1 MKKIALFVLSIFFS
15 ATSIS
20 QIIADHTV
28 VDRYVDI
35 PQQYIDE
42 VKKML
47 VDIAGESHSG
57 GYQIGMNLLE
67 AYDSR
72 FQVTTYDGYIPG
84 ITSSNLRLGRHALVG
99 EADFYTS
106 LTARNQYKIHITAQN
121 TSGNPYSVI
130 GFGWCWDMTWLNT
143 PGGVIDPVH
152 RVRWAGSSIGGPNG
166 NLRWGL
172 DADDQAL
179 TGNSVCMDT
188 YLNAVEEYNR
198 HCSTNGYATKVIFT
212 TGPVDDG
219 YGIMAGTEN
228 GFQREIKHDYIRD
241 FVRGSSA
248 RILFDYADI
257 LCWNNNG
264 VQCITNWN
272 DGGTIRPHANIHPDN
287 MKDYDGSWNIIPHS
301 EDGDHIGEV
310 GALRLA
316 KAMWWLLARIA
327 GWDGGE
333 GSVPVTGITVTGA
346 GGASTI
352 TQNNGTLALTATVT
366 PANATNKSVTWSIIN
381 GTGQATINSSGVV
394 TAVANGTV
402 TARATANDGS
412 GVYGQ
417 LVITISNQVIPV
429 TGITVTG
436 AGGATT
442 ITQDNG
448 TLALTATVTPSN
460 ATNKTVTW
468 SIINGTG
475 QATISSTGVV
485 TAVANGTV
493 TARAT
498 ANDGSGVTGQLVI
511 TISGQVIPVTGIT
524 VIGAGG
530 ASTITQNN
538 GTLSLTAT
546 VTPANATNK
555 SVTWSIIN
563 GTGQATINSSGVV
576 TAVSNGTVTARATA
590 NDGSGVYGQLVITI
604 SDQVIPVT
612 GITVTGA
619 GGATT
624 ITQDNGTLALIA
636 TVTPA
641 NATNKSVTWSII
653 NGTGQATINSSGVV
667 TAVANG
673 TVTARATAND
683 GSGVSGQLVITI
695 SDQVIP
701 VTGITVTGEGGATTI
716 TQDNGTLALTAI
728 VTPANA
734 TNKTVTWSI
743 VNGTGQATINSTGV
757 VTAVANGTVTARATA
772 NDGSG
777 VSGQLVITISN
788 QVIPVAGISVTG
800 AGGSSAI
807 SSAGGQLQL
816 TATVTPSNATNKAV
830 TWSIINGTGQATINS
845 TGLVTAVANGT
856 VTARATANDG
866 SGVYGQLVITISDQ
880 VIPVTGITVTGAGGA
895 TTITQDN
902 GTLALTATVTPA
914 NATNKAVTWS
924 IINGTGQATINSSGV
939 VTAVSNGTVTARAT
953 ANDGSGVYGQLVIT
967 ISDQVIP
974 VTGITVTGA
983 GGATTITQDNG
994 TLALTATV
1002 TPANATNKSVTWS
1015 IINGTGQATINSSG
1029 LVTAVADGT
1038 VTARATAN
1046 DGSGVYGQ
1054 LLITISGQTVL
1065 VAKMY
1070 VAAAKGEPVISTPK
1084 GTLQLSVMVQPDN
1097 ATNKTVTWSVINVTG
1112 EATINSSG
1120 LVTAIADGTVV
1131 ARATANDGSGV
1142 FADITISIINQIV
1155 LVTGITVTGEGGLT
1169 TITTDDGTLQLLASI
1184 VPSNASNKSVTWSM
1198 VKGNGHAR
1206 LSEEGLL
1213 TARTNGKVVVRATSN
1228 DGSKVYGEIEI
1239 TITNQI
1245 VSVSSIKVKVK
1256 KKASNTTTV
1265 NGELALAAE
1274 ILPEDASEKRVSW
1287 SVINGTGTAVISE
1300 DGILRGV
1307 TPGEVIVVATSLDGS
1322 GVAGELSITINLV
1335 ESIKIRQTR
1344 NEVIIQVPEYLL
1356 PAKASLHSLYGS
1368 HIQSKVIDSTEC
1380 IFNISELFP
1389 GIYVVS
1395 VYNSIV
1401 QDAAKI
1407 MIAY

>member
-448 TLALTATVTPSN
+448 TLALTATVTP
-460 ATNKTVTW
+460 
-468 SIINGTG
+468 
-475 QATISSTGVV
+475 
-485 TAVANGTV
+485 
-493 TARAT
+493 
-498 ANDGSGVTGQLVI
+498 
-511 TISGQVIPVTGIT
+511 
-524 VIGAGG
+524 
-530 ASTITQNN
+530 
-538 GTLSLTAT
+538 
-546 VTPANATNK
+546 
-555 SVTWSIIN
+555 
-563 GTGQATINSSGVV
+563 
-576 TAVSNGTVTARATA
+576 
-590 NDGSGVYGQLVITI
+590 
-604 SDQVIPVT
+604 
-612 GITVTGA
+612 
-619 GGATT
+619 
-624 ITQDNGTLALIA
+624 
-636 TVTPA
+636 
-641 NATNKSVTWSII
+641 
-653 NGTGQATINSSGVV
+653 
-667 TAVANG
+667 
-673 TVTARATAND
+673 
-683 GSGVSGQLVITI
+683 
-695 SDQVIP
+695 
-701 VTGITVTGEGGATTI
+701 
-716 TQDNGTLALTAI
+716 
-728 VTPANA
+728 
-734 TNKTVTWSI
+734 
-743 VNGTGQATINSTGV
+743 
-757 VTAVANGTVTARATA
+757 
-772 NDGSG
+772 
-777 VSGQLVITISN
+777 
-788 QVIPVAGISVTG
+788 
-800 AGGSSAI
+800 
-807 SSAGGQLQL
+807 
-816 TATVTPSNATNKAV
+816 
-830 TWSIINGTGQATINS
+830 
-845 TGLVTAVANGT
+845 
-856 VTARATANDG
+856 
-866 SGVYGQLVITISDQ
+866 
-880 VIPVTGITVTGAGGA
+880 
-895 TTITQDN
+895 
-902 GTLALTATVTPA
+902 
-914 NATNKAVTWS
+914 
-924 IINGTGQATINSSGV
+924 
-939 VTAVSNGTVTARAT
+939 
-953 ANDGSGVYGQLVIT
+953 
-967 ISDQVIP
+967 
-974 VTGITVTGA
+974 
-983 GGATTITQDNG
+983 
-994 TLALTATV
+994 
-1002 TPANATNKSVTWS
+1002 ANATNKSVTWS

-1112 EATINSSG
+1112 EATINSTG

-1198 VKGNGHAR
+1198 VKGNGHAS
-1206 LSEEGLL
+1206 LSEEGVL
-1213 TARTNGKVVVRATSN
+1213 TAKTNGKVVVRATSN

-1265 NGELALAAE
+1265 NGELALVAE

-1395 VYNSIV
+1395 VYNSVV

>member
-1 MKKIALFVLSIFFS
+1 MKKLLLFVLSVFFS
-15 ATSIS
+15 AISFS

-42 VKKML
+42 VKKMWL
-47 VDIAGESHSG
+47 VYAGESHSAAIRTG
-57 GYQIGMNLLE
+57 LALLE
-67 AYDSR
+67 SINPKYQVNITESGTPESYTNSHLRASR
-72 FQVTTYDGYIPG
+72 ATWGNLTSSTGWIYSYGEEDWFTSSTAINRTKAG
-84 ITSSNLRLGRHALVG
+84 ITYCNTH
-99 EADFYTS
+99 S
-106 LTARNQYKIHITAQN
+106 LEIAAM
-121 TSGNPYSVI
+121 
-130 GFGWCWDMTWLNT
+130 GFGWCWDPEINT
-143 PGGVIDPVH
+143 TDEF
-152 RVRWAGSSIGGPNG
+152 N
-166 NLRWGL
+166 
-172 DADDQAL
+172 
-179 TGNSVCMDT
+179 M
-188 YLNAVEEYNR
+188 YLNATEEYIT
-198 HCSTNGYATKVIFT
+198 HCIINNYSSKVFFT
-212 TGPVDDG
+212 TGTVDG
-219 YGIMAGTEN
+219 YTGLTGYSKHLGYELIRAHVSN
-228 GFQREIKHDYIRD
+228 GNN
-241 FVRGSSA
+241 

-257 LCWNNNG
+257 LCYDDNSEVPNTTSYNG
-264 VQCITNWN
+264 YVYPIITTTNSLPEQT
-272 DGGTIRPHANIHPDN
+272 G
-287 MKDYDGSWNIIPHS
+287 
-301 EDGDHIGEV
+301 HISNA

-316 KAMWWLLARIA
+316 KAMWWMLARIA

-333 GSVPVTGITVTGA
+333 GYVPVTGITVTGE
-346 GGASTI
+346 GGATTI
-352 TQNNGTLALTATVT
+352 TRDNGTLALTATVT
-366 PANATNKSVTWSIIN
+366 PANATNKS
-381 GTGQATINSSGVV
+381 
-394 TAVANGTV
+394 
-402 TARATANDGS
+402 
-412 GVYGQ
+412 
-417 LVITISNQVIPV
+417 
-429 TGITVTG
+429 
-436 AGGATT
+436 
-442 ITQDNG
+442 
-448 TLALTATVTPSN
+448 
-460 ATNKTVTW
+460 VTW

-498 ANDGSGVTGQLVI
+498 ANDGSGVYGQLVI
-511 TISGQVIPVTGIT
+511 TISGQVIPV
-524 VIGAGG
+524 A
-530 ASTITQNN
+530 
-538 GTLSLTAT
+538 
-546 VTPANATNK
+546 
-555 SVTWSIIN
+555 
-563 GTGQATINSSGVV
+563 
-576 TAVSNGTVTARATA
+576 
-590 NDGSGVYGQLVITI
+590 
-604 SDQVIPVT
+604 
-612 GITVTGA
+612 
-619 GGATT
+619 
-624 ITQDNGTLALIA
+624 
-636 TVTPA
+636 
-641 NATNKSVTWSII
+641 
-653 NGTGQATINSSGVV
+653 
-667 TAVANG
+667 
-673 TVTARATAND
+673 
-683 GSGVSGQLVITI
+683 
-695 SDQVIP
+695 
-701 VTGITVTGEGGATTI
+701 GITVTGEGGATTI
-716 TQDNGTLALTAI
+716 TE
-728 VTPANA
+728 
-734 TNKTVTWSI
+734 
-743 VNGTGQATINSTGV
+743 
-757 VTAVANGTVTARATA
+757 
-772 NDGSG
+772 
-777 VSGQLVITISN
+777 
-788 QVIPVAGISVTG
+788 
-800 AGGSSAI
+800 
-807 SSAGGQLQL
+807 
-816 TATVTPSNATNKAV
+816 
-830 TWSIINGTGQATINS
+830 
-845 TGLVTAVANGT
+845 
-856 VTARATANDG
+856 
-866 SGVYGQLVITISDQ
+866 
-880 VIPVTGITVTGAGGA
+880 
-895 TTITQDN
+895 
-902 GTLALTATVTPA
+902 
-914 NATNKAVTWS
+914 
-924 IINGTGQATINSSGV
+924 
-939 VTAVSNGTVTARAT
+939 
-953 ANDGSGVYGQLVIT
+953 
-967 ISDQVIP
+967 
-974 VTGITVTGA
+974 
-983 GGATTITQDNG
+983 DNG

-1131 ARATANDGSGV
+1131 ARATANDGSGI

>member
-1 MKKIALFVLSIFFS
+1 MKKLLLFVLSVFFS
-15 ATSIS
+15 AISFS

-42 VKKML
+42 VKKMWL
-47 VDIAGESHSG
+47 VYAGESHSAAIRTG
-57 GYQIGMNLLE
+57 LALLE
-67 AYDSR
+67 SINPKYQVNITESGTPESYTNSHLRASR
-72 FQVTTYDGYIPG
+72 ATWGNLTSSTGWIYSYGEEDWFTSSTAINRTKAG
-84 ITSSNLRLGRHALVG
+84 ITYCNTH
-99 EADFYTS
+99 S
-106 LTARNQYKIHITAQN
+106 LEIAAM
-121 TSGNPYSVI
+121 
-130 GFGWCWDMTWLNT
+130 GFGWCWDPEINT
-143 PGGVIDPVH
+143 TDEF
-152 RVRWAGSSIGGPNG
+152 N
-166 NLRWGL
+166 
-172 DADDQAL
+172 
-179 TGNSVCMDT
+179 M
-188 YLNAVEEYNR
+188 YLNATEEYIT
-198 HCSTNGYATKVIFT
+198 HCIINNYSSKVFFT
-212 TGPVDDG
+212 TGTVDG
-219 YGIMAGTEN
+219 YTGLTGYSKHLGYELIRAHVSN
-228 GFQREIKHDYIRD
+228 GNN
-241 FVRGSSA
+241 

-257 LCWNNNG
+257 LCYDDNSEVPNTTSYNG
-264 VQCITNWN
+264 YVYPIITTTNSLPEQT
-272 DGGTIRPHANIHPDN
+272 G
-287 MKDYDGSWNIIPHS
+287 
-301 EDGDHIGEV
+301 HISNA

-316 KAMWWLLARIA
+316 KAMWWMLARIA

-333 GSVPVTGITVTGA
+333 GYVPVTGITVTGE
-346 GGASTI
+346 GGATTI
-352 TQNNGTLALTATVT
+352 TRDNGTLALTATVT
-366 PANATNKSVTWSIIN
+366 PANATNKS
-381 GTGQATINSSGVV
+381 
-394 TAVANGTV
+394 
-402 TARATANDGS
+402 
-412 GVYGQ
+412 
-417 LVITISNQVIPV
+417 
-429 TGITVTG
+429 
-436 AGGATT
+436 
-442 ITQDNG
+442 
-448 TLALTATVTPSN
+448 
-460 ATNKTVTW
+460 VTW

-498 ANDGSGVTGQLVI
+498 ANDGSGVYGQLVI
-511 TISGQVIPVTGIT
+511 TISGQVIPVAGIT
-524 VIGAGG
+524 VTGEGG
-530 ASTITQNN
+530 ATTITEDN
-538 GTLSLTAT
+538 GTLALTAT

-555 SVTWSIIN
+555 SVTWSITN
-563 GTGQATINSSGVV
+563 GTGQATISS
-576 TAVSNGTVTARATA
+576 
-590 NDGSGVYGQLVITI
+590 
-604 SDQVIPVT
+604 T
-612 GITVTGA
+612 G
-619 GGATT
+619 
-624 ITQDNGTLALIA
+624 L
-636 TVTPA
+636 
-641 NATNKSVTWSII
+641 
-653 NGTGQATINSSGVV
+653 V
-667 TAVANG
+667 TAVADG

-695 SDQVIP
+695 SGQTIP
-701 VTGITVTGEGGATTI
+701 VTGITVTG
-716 TQDNGTLALTAI
+716 
-728 VTPANA
+728 
-734 TNKTVTWSI
+734 
-743 VNGTGQATINSTGV
+743 
-757 VTAVANGTVTARATA
+757 
-772 NDGSG
+772 
-777 VSGQLVITISN
+777 
-788 QVIPVAGISVTG
+788 
-800 AGGSSAI
+800 AGGSSVI
-807 SSAGGQLQL
+807 SSDGGQLQL
-816 TATVTPSNATNKAV
+816 TATVTPSNATNNTV
-830 TWSIINGTGQATINS
+830 TWSIINGTGQATISSN
-845 TGLVTAVANGT
+845 GVVTAVSNGT

-914 NATNKAVTWS
+914 NATNKSVTWSIINGTGQATINSTGLVTAVANGTVTARATANDGSGVYGQLVITISGQVIPVTGITVTGAGGATTITQDNGTLALTATVTPANATNKNVTWS

-967 ISDQVIP
+967 ISGQVIP
-974 VTGITVTGA
+974 VAGITVTGE
-983 GGATTITQDNG
+983 GGATTITEDNG

>member
-1 MKKIALFVLSIFFS
+1 
-15 ATSIS
+15 
-20 QIIADHTV
+20 
-28 VDRYVDI
+28 
-35 PQQYIDE
+35 
-42 VKKML
+42 
-47 VDIAGESHSG
+47 
-57 GYQIGMNLLE
+57 
-67 AYDSR
+67 
-72 FQVTTYDGYIPG
+72 
-84 ITSSNLRLGRHALVG
+84 
-99 EADFYTS
+99 
-106 LTARNQYKIHITAQN
+106 
-121 TSGNPYSVI
+121 
-130 GFGWCWDMTWLNT
+130 
-143 PGGVIDPVH
+143 
-152 RVRWAGSSIGGPNG
+152 
-166 NLRWGL
+166 
-172 DADDQAL
+172 
-179 TGNSVCMDT
+179 
-188 YLNAVEEYNR
+188 
-198 HCSTNGYATKVIFT
+198 
-212 TGPVDDG
+212 
-219 YGIMAGTEN
+219 
-228 GFQREIKHDYIRD
+228 
-241 FVRGSSA
+241 
-248 RILFDYADI
+248 
-257 LCWNNNG
+257 
-264 VQCITNWN
+264 
-272 DGGTIRPHANIHPDN
+272 
-287 MKDYDGSWNIIPHS
+287 
-301 EDGDHIGEV
+301 
-310 GALRLA
+310 
-316 KAMWWLLARIA
+316 
-327 GWDGGE
+327 
-333 GSVPVTGITVTGA
+333 
-346 GGASTI
+346 
-352 TQNNGTLALTATVT
+352 
-366 PANATNKSVTWSIIN
+366 
-381 GTGQATINSSGVV
+381 
-394 TAVANGTV
+394 
-402 TARATANDGS
+402 
-412 GVYGQ
+412 
-417 LVITISNQVIPV
+417 
-429 TGITVTG
+429 
-436 AGGATT
+436 
-442 ITQDNG
+442 
-448 TLALTATVTPSN
+448 
-460 ATNKTVTW
+460 
-468 SIINGTG
+468 
-475 QATISSTGVV
+475 
-485 TAVANGTV
+485 
-493 TARAT
+493 
-498 ANDGSGVTGQLVI
+498 
-511 TISGQVIPVTGIT
+511 
-524 VIGAGG
+524 
-530 ASTITQNN
+530 
-538 GTLSLTAT
+538 
-546 VTPANATNK
+546 
-555 SVTWSIIN
+555 
-563 GTGQATINSSGVV
+563 
-576 TAVSNGTVTARATA
+576 
-590 NDGSGVYGQLVITI
+590 
-604 SDQVIPVT
+604 
-612 GITVTGA
+612 
-619 GGATT
+619 
-624 ITQDNGTLALIA
+624 
-636 TVTPA
+636 
-641 NATNKSVTWSII
+641 
-653 NGTGQATINSSGVV
+653 
-667 TAVANG
+667 
-673 TVTARATAND
+673 
-683 GSGVSGQLVITI
+683 
-695 SDQVIP
+695 
-701 VTGITVTGEGGATTI
+701 
-716 TQDNGTLALTAI
+716 
-728 VTPANA
+728 
-734 TNKTVTWSI
+734 
-743 VNGTGQATINSTGV
+743 
-757 VTAVANGTVTARATA
+757 
-772 NDGSG
+772 
-777 VSGQLVITISN
+777 
-788 QVIPVAGISVTG
+788 
-800 AGGSSAI
+800 
-807 SSAGGQLQL
+807 
-816 TATVTPSNATNKAV
+816 
-830 TWSIINGTGQATINS
+830 
-845 TGLVTAVANGT
+845 
-856 VTARATANDG
+856 
-866 SGVYGQLVITISDQ
+866 VYGQLVITISDQ

-1015 IINGTGQATINSSG
+1015 IINGTGQATINSTGLVTAVANGTVTARATANDGSGVYGQLVITISGQVIPVTGITVTGAGGATTITQDNGTLALTATVTPANATNKNVTWSIINGTGQATINSSG

-1054 LLITISGQTVL
+1054 LVITISGQTVL

-1070 VAAAKGEPVISTPK
+1070 AAAAKGEPVISTPK

-1131 ARATANDGSGV
+1131 ARATANDGSGI

>member
-1 MKKIALFVLSIFFS
+1 MKKLLLFVLSVFFS
-15 ATSIS
+15 AISFS

-42 VKKML
+42 VKKMWL
-47 VDIAGESHSG
+47 VYAGESHSAAIRTG
-57 GYQIGMNLLE
+57 LALLE
-67 AYDSR
+67 SINPKYQVNITESGTPESYTNSHLRASR
-72 FQVTTYDGYIPG
+72 ATWGNLTSSTGWIYSYGEEDWFTSSTAINRTKAG
-84 ITSSNLRLGRHALVG
+84 ITYCNTH
-99 EADFYTS
+99 S
-106 LTARNQYKIHITAQN
+106 LEIAAM
-121 TSGNPYSVI
+121 
-130 GFGWCWDMTWLNT
+130 GFGWCWDPEINT
-143 PGGVIDPVH
+143 TDEF
-152 RVRWAGSSIGGPNG
+152 N
-166 NLRWGL
+166 
-172 DADDQAL
+172 
-179 TGNSVCMDT
+179 M
-188 YLNAVEEYNR
+188 YLNATEEYIT
-198 HCSTNGYATKVIFT
+198 HCIINNYSSKVFFT
-212 TGPVDDG
+212 TGTVDG
-219 YGIMAGTEN
+219 YTGLTGYSKHLGYELIRAHVSN
-228 GFQREIKHDYIRD
+228 GNN
-241 FVRGSSA
+241 

-257 LCWNNNG
+257 LCYDDNSEVPNTTSYNG
-264 VQCITNWN
+264 YVYPIITTTNSLPEQT
-272 DGGTIRPHANIHPDN
+272 G
-287 MKDYDGSWNIIPHS
+287 
-301 EDGDHIGEV
+301 HISNA

-316 KAMWWLLARIA
+316 KAMWWMLARIA

-333 GSVPVTGITVTGA
+333 GYVPVTGITVTGE
-346 GGASTI
+346 GGATTI
-352 TQNNGTLALTATVT
+352 TRDNGTLALTATVT
-366 PANATNKSVTWSIIN
+366 PANATNKS
-381 GTGQATINSSGVV
+381 
-394 TAVANGTV
+394 
-402 TARATANDGS
+402 
-412 GVYGQ
+412 
-417 LVITISNQVIPV
+417 
-429 TGITVTG
+429 
-436 AGGATT
+436 
-442 ITQDNG
+442 
-448 TLALTATVTPSN
+448 
-460 ATNKTVTW
+460 VTW

-498 ANDGSGVTGQLVI
+498 ANDGSGVYGQLVI
-511 TISGQVIPVTGIT
+511 TISGQVIPVAGIT
-524 VIGAGG
+524 VTGEGG
-530 ASTITQNN
+530 ATTITEDN
-538 GTLSLTAT
+538 GTLALTAT

-555 SVTWSIIN
+555 SVTWSITNGTGQATISSTGLVTAVADGTVTARATANDGSGVSGQLVITISGQTIPVTGITVTGAGGSSVISSDGGQLQLTATVTPSNATNNTVTWSIIN
-563 GTGQATINSSGVV
+563 GTGQATISSNGVV

-612 GITVTGA
+612 GITVSGA
-619 GGATT
+619 
-624 ITQDNGTLALIA
+624 
-636 TVTPA
+636 
-641 NATNKSVTWSII
+641 S
-653 NGTGQATINSSGVV
+653 
-667 TAVANG
+667 
-673 TVTARATAND
+673 
-683 GSGVSGQLVITI
+683 
-695 SDQVIP
+695 
-701 VTGITVTGEGGATTI
+701 
-716 TQDNGTLALTAI
+716 
-728 VTPANA
+728 
-734 TNKTVTWSI
+734 
-743 VNGTGQATINSTGV
+743 
-757 VTAVANGTVTARATA
+757 
-772 NDGSG
+772 
-777 VSGQLVITISN
+777 
-788 QVIPVAGISVTG
+788 
-800 AGGSSAI
+800 
-807 SSAGGQLQL
+807 
-816 TATVTPSNATNKAV
+816 
-830 TWSIINGTGQATINS
+830 
-845 TGLVTAVANGT
+845 
-856 VTARATANDG
+856 
-866 SGVYGQLVITISDQ
+866 
-880 VIPVTGITVTGAGGA
+880 
-895 TTITQDN
+895 
-902 GTLALTATVTPA
+902 
-914 NATNKAVTWS
+914 
-924 IINGTGQATINSSGV
+924 
-939 VTAVSNGTVTARAT
+939 
-953 ANDGSGVYGQLVIT
+953 
-967 ISDQVIP
+967 
-974 VTGITVTGA
+974 
-983 GGATTITQDNG
+983 GATTITQDNG

>member
-914 NATNKAVTWS
+914 NATNK
-924 IINGTGQATINSSGV
+924 N
-939 VTAVSNGTVTARAT
+939 
-953 ANDGSGVYGQLVIT
+953 
-967 ISDQVIP
+967 
-974 VTGITVTGA
+974 
-983 GGATTITQDNG
+983 
-994 TLALTATV
+994 
-1002 TPANATNKSVTWS
+1002 VTWS

-1054 LLITISGQTVL
+1054 LVITISGQTVL

-1070 VAAAKGEPVISTPK
+1070 AAAAKGEPVISTPK

-1131 ARATANDGSGV
+1131 ARATANDGSGI

>member
-42 VKKML
+42 VKKMWL
-47 VDIAGESHSG
+47 VYAGESHSAAIRTG
-57 GYQIGMNLLE
+57 LALLE
-67 AYDSR
+67 SINPKYQVNITESGTPESYTNSHLRASR
-72 FQVTTYDGYIPG
+72 ATWGNLTSSTGWIYSYGEEDWFTSSTAINRTKAG
-84 ITSSNLRLGRHALVG
+84 ITYCNTH
-99 EADFYTS
+99 S
-106 LTARNQYKIHITAQN
+106 LEIAAM
-121 TSGNPYSVI
+121 
-130 GFGWCWDMTWLNT
+130 GFGWCWDPEINT
-143 PGGVIDPVH
+143 TDEF
-152 RVRWAGSSIGGPNG
+152 N
-166 NLRWGL
+166 
-172 DADDQAL
+172 
-179 TGNSVCMDT
+179 M
-188 YLNAVEEYNR
+188 YLNATEEYIT
-198 HCSTNGYATKVIFT
+198 HCIINNYSSKVFFT
-212 TGPVDDG
+212 TGTVDG
-219 YGIMAGTEN
+219 YTGLTGYSKHLGYELIRAHVSN
-228 GFQREIKHDYIRD
+228 GNN
-241 FVRGSSA
+241 

-257 LCWNNNG
+257 LCYDDNSEVPNTTSYNG
-264 VQCITNWN
+264 YVYPIITTTNSLPEQT
-272 DGGTIRPHANIHPDN
+272 G
-287 MKDYDGSWNIIPHS
+287 
-301 EDGDHIGEV
+301 HISNA

-316 KAMWWLLARIA
+316 KAMWWMLARIA

-333 GSVPVTGITVTGA
+333 GYVPVTGITVTGE
-346 GGASTI
+346 GGATTI
-352 TQNNGTLALTATVT
+352 TRDNGTLALTATVT
-366 PANATNKSVTWSIIN
+366 PANATNKS
-381 GTGQATINSSGVV
+381 
-394 TAVANGTV
+394 
-402 TARATANDGS
+402 
-412 GVYGQ
+412 
-417 LVITISNQVIPV
+417 
-429 TGITVTG
+429 
-436 AGGATT
+436 
-442 ITQDNG
+442 
-448 TLALTATVTPSN
+448 
-460 ATNKTVTW
+460 VTW

-498 ANDGSGVTGQLVI
+498 ANDGSGVYGQLVI
-511 TISGQVIPVTGIT
+511 TISGQVIPVAGIT
-524 VIGAGG
+524 VTGEGG
-530 ASTITQNN
+530 ATTITEDN
-538 GTLSLTAT
+538 GTLALTAT

-555 SVTWSIIN
+555 SVTWSITNGTGQATISSTGLVTAVADGTVTARATANDGSGVSGQLVITISGQTIPVTGITVTGAGGSSVISSDGGQLQLTATVTPSNATNNTVTWSIIN
-563 GTGQATINSSGVV
+563 GTGQATISSNGVV

-612 GITVTGA
+612 GITVSGA
-619 GGATT
+619 
-624 ITQDNGTLALIA
+624 
-636 TVTPA
+636 
-641 NATNKSVTWSII
+641 S
-653 NGTGQATINSSGVV
+653 
-667 TAVANG
+667 
-673 TVTARATAND
+673 
-683 GSGVSGQLVITI
+683 
-695 SDQVIP
+695 
-701 VTGITVTGEGGATTI
+701 
-716 TQDNGTLALTAI
+716 
-728 VTPANA
+728 
-734 TNKTVTWSI
+734 
-743 VNGTGQATINSTGV
+743 
-757 VTAVANGTVTARATA
+757 
-772 NDGSG
+772 
-777 VSGQLVITISN
+777 
-788 QVIPVAGISVTG
+788 
-800 AGGSSAI
+800 
-807 SSAGGQLQL
+807 
-816 TATVTPSNATNKAV
+816 
-830 TWSIINGTGQATINS
+830 
-845 TGLVTAVANGT
+845 
-856 VTARATANDG
+856 
-866 SGVYGQLVITISDQ
+866 
-880 VIPVTGITVTGAGGA
+880 
-895 TTITQDN
+895 
-902 GTLALTATVTPA
+902 
-914 NATNKAVTWS
+914 
-924 IINGTGQATINSSGV
+924 
-939 VTAVSNGTVTARAT
+939 
-953 ANDGSGVYGQLVIT
+953 
-967 ISDQVIP
+967 
-974 VTGITVTGA
+974 
-983 GGATTITQDNG
+983 GATTITQDNG

-1054 LLITISGQTVL
+1054 LVITISGQTVL

-1070 VAAAKGEPVISTPK
+1070 AAAAKGEPVISTPK

>member
-1 MKKIALFVLSIFFS
+1 MKKLLLFVLSVFFS
-15 ATSIS
+15 AISFS

-42 VKKML
+42 VKKMWL
-47 VDIAGESHSG
+47 VYAGESHSAAIRTG
-57 GYQIGMNLLE
+57 LALLE
-67 AYDSR
+67 SINPKYQVNITESGTPESYTNSHLRASR
-72 FQVTTYDGYIPG
+72 ATWGNLTSSTGWIYSYGEEDWFTSSTAINRTKAG
-84 ITSSNLRLGRHALVG
+84 ITYCNTH
-99 EADFYTS
+99 S
-106 LTARNQYKIHITAQN
+106 LEIAAM
-121 TSGNPYSVI
+121 
-130 GFGWCWDMTWLNT
+130 GFGWCWDPEINT
-143 PGGVIDPVH
+143 TDEF
-152 RVRWAGSSIGGPNG
+152 N
-166 NLRWGL
+166 
-172 DADDQAL
+172 
-179 TGNSVCMDT
+179 M
-188 YLNAVEEYNR
+188 YLNATEEYIT
-198 HCSTNGYATKVIFT
+198 HCIINNYSSKVFFT
-212 TGPVDDG
+212 TGTVDG
-219 YGIMAGTEN
+219 YTGLTGYSKHLGYELIRAHVSN
-228 GFQREIKHDYIRD
+228 GNN
-241 FVRGSSA
+241 

-257 LCWNNNG
+257 LCYDDNSEVPNTTSYNG
-264 VQCITNWN
+264 YVYPIITTTNSLPEQT
-272 DGGTIRPHANIHPDN
+272 G
-287 MKDYDGSWNIIPHS
+287 
-301 EDGDHIGEV
+301 HISNA

-316 KAMWWLLARIA
+316 KAMWWMLARIA

-333 GSVPVTGITVTGA
+333 GYVPVTGITVTGE
-346 GGASTI
+346 GGATTI
-352 TQNNGTLALTATVT
+352 TRDNGTLALTATVT
-366 PANATNKSVTWSIIN
+366 PANATNKS
-381 GTGQATINSSGVV
+381 
-394 TAVANGTV
+394 
-402 TARATANDGS
+402 
-412 GVYGQ
+412 
-417 LVITISNQVIPV
+417 
-429 TGITVTG
+429 
-436 AGGATT
+436 
-442 ITQDNG
+442 
-448 TLALTATVTPSN
+448 
-460 ATNKTVTW
+460 VTW

-498 ANDGSGVTGQLVI
+498 ANDGSGVYGQLVI
-511 TISGQVIPVTGIT
+511 TISGQVIPVAGIT
-524 VIGAGG
+524 VTGEGG
-530 ASTITQNN
+530 ATTITEDN
-538 GTLSLTAT
+538 GTLALTAT

-555 SVTWSIIN
+555 SVTWSITNGTGQATISSTGLVTAVADGTVTARATANDGSGVSGQLVITISGQTIPVTGITVTGAGGSSVISSDGGQLQLTATVTPSNATNNTVTWSIIN
-563 GTGQATINSSGVV
+563 GTGQATISSNGVV

-612 GITVTGA
+612 GITVSGA
-619 GGATT
+619 
-624 ITQDNGTLALIA
+624 
-636 TVTPA
+636 
-641 NATNKSVTWSII
+641 S
-653 NGTGQATINSSGVV
+653 
-667 TAVANG
+667 
-673 TVTARATAND
+673 
-683 GSGVSGQLVITI
+683 
-695 SDQVIP
+695 
-701 VTGITVTGEGGATTI
+701 
-716 TQDNGTLALTAI
+716 
-728 VTPANA
+728 
-734 TNKTVTWSI
+734 
-743 VNGTGQATINSTGV
+743 
-757 VTAVANGTVTARATA
+757 
-772 NDGSG
+772 
-777 VSGQLVITISN
+777 
-788 QVIPVAGISVTG
+788 
-800 AGGSSAI
+800 
-807 SSAGGQLQL
+807 
-816 TATVTPSNATNKAV
+816 
-830 TWSIINGTGQATINS
+830 
-845 TGLVTAVANGT
+845 
-856 VTARATANDG
+856 
-866 SGVYGQLVITISDQ
+866 
-880 VIPVTGITVTGAGGA
+880 
-895 TTITQDN
+895 
-902 GTLALTATVTPA
+902 
-914 NATNKAVTWS
+914 
-924 IINGTGQATINSSGV
+924 
-939 VTAVSNGTVTARAT
+939 
-953 ANDGSGVYGQLVIT
+953 
-967 ISDQVIP
+967 
-974 VTGITVTGA
+974 
-983 GGATTITQDNG
+983 GATTITQDNG

-1054 LLITISGQTVL
+1054 LVITISGQTVL

-1070 VAAAKGEPVISTPK
+1070 AAAAKGEPVISTPK

-1131 ARATANDGSGV
+1131 ARATANDGSGI

>member
-1 MKKIALFVLSIFFS
+1 MKKLLLFVLSVFFS
-15 ATSIS
+15 AISFS

-42 VKKML
+42 VKKMWL
-47 VDIAGESHSG
+47 VYAGESHSAAIRTG
-57 GYQIGMNLLE
+57 LALLE
-67 AYDSR
+67 SINPKYQVNITESGTPESYTNSHLRASR
-72 FQVTTYDGYIPG
+72 ATWGNLTSSTGWIYSYGEEDWFTSSTAINRTKAG
-84 ITSSNLRLGRHALVG
+84 ITYCNTH
-99 EADFYTS
+99 S
-106 LTARNQYKIHITAQN
+106 LEIAAM
-121 TSGNPYSVI
+121 
-130 GFGWCWDMTWLNT
+130 GFGWCWDPEINT
-143 PGGVIDPVH
+143 TDEF
-152 RVRWAGSSIGGPNG
+152 N
-166 NLRWGL
+166 
-172 DADDQAL
+172 
-179 TGNSVCMDT
+179 M
-188 YLNAVEEYNR
+188 YLNATEEYIT
-198 HCSTNGYATKVIFT
+198 HCIINNYSSKVFFT
-212 TGPVDDG
+212 TGTVDG
-219 YGIMAGTEN
+219 YTGLTGYSKHLGYELIRAHVSN
-228 GFQREIKHDYIRD
+228 GNN
-241 FVRGSSA
+241 

-257 LCWNNNG
+257 LCYDDNSEVPNTTSYNG
-264 VQCITNWN
+264 YVYPIITTTNSLPEQT
-272 DGGTIRPHANIHPDN
+272 G
-287 MKDYDGSWNIIPHS
+287 
-301 EDGDHIGEV
+301 HISNA

-316 KAMWWLLARIA
+316 KAMWWMLARIA

-333 GSVPVTGITVTGA
+333 GYVPVTGITVTGE
-346 GGASTI
+346 GGATTI
-352 TQNNGTLALTATVT
+352 TRDNGTLALTATVT
-366 PANATNKSVTWSIIN
+366 PANATNKS
-381 GTGQATINSSGVV
+381 
-394 TAVANGTV
+394 
-402 TARATANDGS
+402 
-412 GVYGQ
+412 
-417 LVITISNQVIPV
+417 
-429 TGITVTG
+429 
-436 AGGATT
+436 
-442 ITQDNG
+442 
-448 TLALTATVTPSN
+448 
-460 ATNKTVTW
+460 VTW

-498 ANDGSGVTGQLVI
+498 ANDGSGVYGQLVI
-511 TISGQVIPVTGIT
+511 TISGQVIPVAGIT
-524 VIGAGG
+524 VTGEGG
-530 ASTITQNN
+530 ATTITEDN
-538 GTLSLTAT
+538 GTLALTAT

-555 SVTWSIIN
+555 SVTWSITNGTGQATISSTGLVTAVADGTVTARATANDGSGVSGQLVITISGQTIPVTGITVTGAGGSSVISSDGGQLQLTATVTPSNATNNTVTWSIIN
-563 GTGQATINSSGVV
+563 GTGQATISSNGVV

-612 GITVTGA
+612 GITVSGA
-619 GGATT
+619 
-624 ITQDNGTLALIA
+624 
-636 TVTPA
+636 
-641 NATNKSVTWSII
+641 S
-653 NGTGQATINSSGVV
+653 
-667 TAVANG
+667 
-673 TVTARATAND
+673 
-683 GSGVSGQLVITI
+683 
-695 SDQVIP
+695 
-701 VTGITVTGEGGATTI
+701 
-716 TQDNGTLALTAI
+716 
-728 VTPANA
+728 
-734 TNKTVTWSI
+734 
-743 VNGTGQATINSTGV
+743 
-757 VTAVANGTVTARATA
+757 
-772 NDGSG
+772 
-777 VSGQLVITISN
+777 
-788 QVIPVAGISVTG
+788 
-800 AGGSSAI
+800 
-807 SSAGGQLQL
+807 
-816 TATVTPSNATNKAV
+816 
-830 TWSIINGTGQATINS
+830 
-845 TGLVTAVANGT
+845 
-856 VTARATANDG
+856 
-866 SGVYGQLVITISDQ
+866 
-880 VIPVTGITVTGAGGA
+880 
-895 TTITQDN
+895 
-902 GTLALTATVTPA
+902 
-914 NATNKAVTWS
+914 
-924 IINGTGQATINSSGV
+924 
-939 VTAVSNGTVTARAT
+939 
-953 ANDGSGVYGQLVIT
+953 
-967 ISDQVIP
+967 
-974 VTGITVTGA
+974 
-983 GGATTITQDNG
+983 GATTITQDNG

-1054 LLITISGQTVL
+1054 LVITISGQTVL

-1070 VAAAKGEPVISTPK
+1070 AAAAKGEPVISTPK

>member
-1 MKKIALFVLSIFFS
+1 MKKLLLFVLSVFFS
-15 ATSIS
+15 AISFS

-42 VKKML
+42 VKKMWL
-47 VDIAGESHSG
+47 VYAGESHSAAIRTG
-57 GYQIGMNLLE
+57 LALLE
-67 AYDSR
+67 SINPKYQVNITESGTPESYTNSHLRASR
-72 FQVTTYDGYIPG
+72 ATWGNLTSSTGWIYSYGEEDWFTSSTAINRTKAG
-84 ITSSNLRLGRHALVG
+84 ITYCNTH
-99 EADFYTS
+99 S
-106 LTARNQYKIHITAQN
+106 LEIAAM
-121 TSGNPYSVI
+121 
-130 GFGWCWDMTWLNT
+130 GFGWCWDPEINT
-143 PGGVIDPVH
+143 TDEF
-152 RVRWAGSSIGGPNG
+152 N
-166 NLRWGL
+166 
-172 DADDQAL
+172 
-179 TGNSVCMDT
+179 M
-188 YLNAVEEYNR
+188 YLNATEEYIT
-198 HCSTNGYATKVIFT
+198 HCIINNYSSKVFFT
-212 TGPVDDG
+212 TGTVDG
-219 YGIMAGTEN
+219 YTGLTGYSKHLGYELIRAHVSN
-228 GFQREIKHDYIRD
+228 GNN
-241 FVRGSSA
+241 

-257 LCWNNNG
+257 LCYDDNSEVPNTTSYNG
-264 VQCITNWN
+264 YVYPIITTTNSLPEQT
-272 DGGTIRPHANIHPDN
+272 G
-287 MKDYDGSWNIIPHS
+287 
-301 EDGDHIGEV
+301 HISNA

-316 KAMWWLLARIA
+316 KAMWWMLARIA

-333 GSVPVTGITVTGA
+333 GYVPVTGITVTGE
-346 GGASTI
+346 GGATTI
-352 TQNNGTLALTATVT
+352 TRDNGTLALTATVT
-366 PANATNKSVTWSIIN
+366 PANATNKS
-381 GTGQATINSSGVV
+381 
-394 TAVANGTV
+394 
-402 TARATANDGS
+402 
-412 GVYGQ
+412 
-417 LVITISNQVIPV
+417 
-429 TGITVTG
+429 
-436 AGGATT
+436 
-442 ITQDNG
+442 
-448 TLALTATVTPSN
+448 
-460 ATNKTVTW
+460 VTW

-498 ANDGSGVTGQLVI
+498 ANDGSGVYGQLVI
-511 TISGQVIPVTGIT
+511 TISGQVIPV
-524 VIGAGG
+524 A
-530 ASTITQNN
+530 
-538 GTLSLTAT
+538 
-546 VTPANATNK
+546 
-555 SVTWSIIN
+555 
-563 GTGQATINSSGVV
+563 
-576 TAVSNGTVTARATA
+576 
-590 NDGSGVYGQLVITI
+590 
-604 SDQVIPVT
+604 
-612 GITVTGA
+612 
-619 GGATT
+619 
-624 ITQDNGTLALIA
+624 
-636 TVTPA
+636 
-641 NATNKSVTWSII
+641 
-653 NGTGQATINSSGVV
+653 
-667 TAVANG
+667 
-673 TVTARATAND
+673 
-683 GSGVSGQLVITI
+683 
-695 SDQVIP
+695 
-701 VTGITVTGEGGATTI
+701 GITVTGEGGATTI
-716 TQDNGTLALTAI
+716 TE
-728 VTPANA
+728 
-734 TNKTVTWSI
+734 
-743 VNGTGQATINSTGV
+743 
-757 VTAVANGTVTARATA
+757 
-772 NDGSG
+772 
-777 VSGQLVITISN
+777 
-788 QVIPVAGISVTG
+788 
-800 AGGSSAI
+800 
-807 SSAGGQLQL
+807 
-816 TATVTPSNATNKAV
+816 
-830 TWSIINGTGQATINS
+830 
-845 TGLVTAVANGT
+845 
-856 VTARATANDG
+856 
-866 SGVYGQLVITISDQ
+866 
-880 VIPVTGITVTGAGGA
+880 
-895 TTITQDN
+895 
-902 GTLALTATVTPA
+902 
-914 NATNKAVTWS
+914 
-924 IINGTGQATINSSGV
+924 
-939 VTAVSNGTVTARAT
+939 
-953 ANDGSGVYGQLVIT
+953 
-967 ISDQVIP
+967 
-974 VTGITVTGA
+974 
-983 GGATTITQDNG
+983 DNG